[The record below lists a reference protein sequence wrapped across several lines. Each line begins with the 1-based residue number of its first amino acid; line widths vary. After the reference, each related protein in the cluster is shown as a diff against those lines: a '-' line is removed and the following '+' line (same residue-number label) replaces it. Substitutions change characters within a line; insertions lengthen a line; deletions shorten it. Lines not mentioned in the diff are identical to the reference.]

1 MANRSPTYNIK
12 DFAEYLKVP
21 PTTLH
26 SRLASTKNIPA
37 PIPCFS
43 TLKSHGK
50 GKHSVKFY
58 ELSVLLKWHRQW
70 ETLVK

>member
-1 MANRSPTYNIK
+1 MVKRLPTYNIK
-12 DFAEYLKVP
+12 DFAEYVKVP

-26 SRLASTKNIPA
+26 SRIASSKSIAA

-50 GKHSVKFY
+50 GKHSVKYY
-58 ELSVLLKWHRQW
+58 ELSVLLKWHKQW
-70 ETLVK
+70 EAFVK